1 MPTSE
6 LGKASNCASRLVVGR
21 PIRRKEEEEEEEPP
35 LRKRE
40 RERGRL
46 EEKSGQVT
54 TDGGGRREE
63 DEEEQNFSFLLLPL
77 PLRNF
82 QRKELQERER
92 RDDGNL

>member
-1 MPTSE
+1 M
-6 LGKASNCASRLVVGR
+6 
-21 PIRRKEEEEEEEPP
+21 
-35 LRKRE
+35 
-40 RERGRL
+40 

-92 RDDGNL
+92 EETTEICDY